1 MKKNYILKSIT
12 ILLILSSCSSNRNIS
27 KNINDTVIMNNNGSN
42 DNNNKINK
50 SIEEDYS
57 YSRNDIIFLKTI
69 YFDFESYKL
78 TSEAKRNLNLLIKY
92 LTQENNK
99 DKTILLSG
107 HCDNVGTEKYNY
119 KLGLKRTKTAKE
131 YLINKGINEKRI
143 KTISYGKRDNERK
156 VEIDI
161 IK

>member
-1 MKKNYILKSIT
+1 MKKNYILKSIA
-12 ILLILSSCSSNRNIS
+12 ILLILSSCSSNRNIN
-27 KNINDTVIMNNNGSN
+27 KNINDNIIINNNGSN
-42 DNNNKINK
+42 NKTNK

-57 YSRNDIIFLKTI
+57 YNINDIIFLKTI
-69 YFDFESYKL
+69 YFDFESHEL

-107 HCDNVGTEKYNY
+107 YCDNVGTENYNY
-119 KLGLKRTKTAKE
+119 KLGLKRAKTTKE

-156 VEIDI
+156 VEINI